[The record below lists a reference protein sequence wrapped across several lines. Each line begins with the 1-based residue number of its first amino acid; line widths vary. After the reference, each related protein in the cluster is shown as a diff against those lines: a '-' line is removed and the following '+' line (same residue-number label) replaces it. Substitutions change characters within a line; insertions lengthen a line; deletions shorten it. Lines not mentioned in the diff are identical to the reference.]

1 MMTAY
6 RVTVFGKQNC
16 DKCKA
21 LNRRL
26 DKELKRDGMA
36 EFEKEYVDLDTEQ
49 GLVRFCEAECINPQ
63 RIPAMLVARRD
74 EQSGRYEPI
83 PAPSAETEG
92 PDPSRLGPVL
102 GLQTDYSERGRGIL
116 KPETI
121 RGVLNEARETS

>member
-1 MMTAY
+1 MTAY

-16 DKCKA
+16 DKCKT

-36 EFEKEYVDLDTEQ
+36 DFEKEYVDLDTEQ
-49 GLVRFCEAECINPQ
+49 GLVRFCKTECINPQ
-63 RIPAMLVARRD
+63 RIPAMLVTRRD
-74 EQSGRYEPI
+74 EQSGHYEPI
-83 PAPSAETEG
+83 PAAPAETES
-92 PDPSRLGPVL
+92 PDPSRLVPVI
-102 GLQTDYSERGRGIL
+102 GLQTDYSERGMGLL